1 MAFEH
6 GVPAGVSRIDTII
19 FIGGLGDGLLTV
31 PYTVHL
37 AKVLPESYSLVEILL
52 SSSYVG
58 WGVSSLDSDVKE
70 LATCVAYFKG
80 LRPGGKIILLGHST
94 GCQDVIHYLV
104 SAGTRPGID
113 GGILQAPVSDREWM
127 ATVLAPDIYDGS
139 VATAREYIEDGRGDD
154 VLPSNITGKLF
165 QVPISANRFLSLASP
180 GPDHAGQD
188 DYFSS
193 DFDIGRMTKIF
204 GKAGSTRTRLS
215 LMIGGN
221 DEAVPPTVDKH
232 ALIGKWMT
240 HIKEGGG
247 IVDDDAGIINGA
259 SHNLG
264 EGGKSME
271 DLIRRIIGF
280 LNRVEKTAPLASE

>member
-37 AKVLPESYSLVEILL
+37 AKVIPESYSLVEILL

-70 LATCVAYFKG
+70 LVTCVAYFKG

-94 GCQDVIHYLV
+94 GCQGVIHYLV

-193 DFDIGRMTKIF
+193 DFDIGRMKKIF

-232 ALIGKWMT
+232 ALIGKWLT

-280 LNRVEKTAPLASE
+280 INRVEKTAPLVSE

>member
-6 GVPAGVSRIDTII
+6 GVPGVSRIDTTI

-31 PYTVHL
+31 PYTAHL
-37 AKVLPESYSLVEILL
+37 AKVLPESYSLVEVLL
-52 SSSYVG
+52 GSSYAG

-94 GCQDVIHYLV
+94 GCQDVLHYLI
-104 SAGTRPGID
+104 SAGNRPDID

-127 ATVLAPDIYDGS
+127 ASVLPQNIYDGC
-139 VATAREYIEDGRGDD
+139 AAMAREYIEDGRGDD
-154 VLPSNITGKLF
+154 VLPSNITGRLF
-165 QVPISANRFLSLASP
+165 RVPISANRWLSLASP

-193 DFDIGRMTKIF
+193 DFDIGRMKRIF

-215 LMIGGN
+215 LICGGN
-221 DEAVPPTVDKH
+221 DEAVPPSVDKH
-232 ALIGKWMT
+232 ALIGKWLT

-247 IVDDDAGIINGA
+247 VVDDDAGIINGA

-264 EGGKSME
+264 EGGKPTE
-271 DLIRRIIGF
+271 DLQRRIVGF
-280 LNRVEKTAPLASE
+280 INRLEKTAPLVTK

>member
-6 GVPAGVSRIDTII
+6 GVPGVSRIDTII

-37 AKVLPESYSLVEILL
+37 AKFLPESYSLVEVLL
-52 SSSYVG
+52 SSSYAG

-94 GCQDVIHYLV
+94 GCQDVLHYLI
-104 SAGTRPGID
+104 SDGNRPGID

-127 ATVLAPDIYDGS
+127 TSVLAPNIYDGF

-165 QVPISANRFLSLASP
+165 QVPISANRWMSLASP

-193 DFDIGRMTKIF
+193 DFDIGRMKNIF
-204 GKAGSTRTRLS
+204 GKAGSTRTPLS

-221 DEAVPPTVDKH
+221 DEAVPPSVDKH
-232 ALIGKWMT
+232 ALIGKWLT

-247 IVDDDAGIINGA
+247 VVDDDAGIINGA

-271 DLIRRIIGF
+271 DLIRRITGF
-280 LNRVEKTAPLASE
+280 INRVGKTDP

>member
-6 GVPAGVSRIDTII
+6 GVPGVSRIDTII
-19 FIGGLGDGLLTV
+19 FVGGLGDGLLTV
-31 PYTVHL
+31 PYTAHL
-37 AKVLPESYSLVEILL
+37 AKVLPESYSLVEVLL
-52 SSSYVG
+52 GSSYAG

-94 GCQDVIHYLV
+94 GCQDVLHYLI
-104 SAGTRPGID
+104 SAGNRPDID

-127 ATVLAPDIYDGS
+127 ASVLPPNIYDAYVGI
-139 VATAREYIEDGRGDD
+139 AREYIEDGRGDD

-165 QVPISANRFLSLASP
+165 QVPISANRWLSLASP

-193 DFDIGRMTKIF
+193 DFDIGRMKRIF

-215 LMIGGN
+215 LICSGN
-221 DEAVPPTVDKH
+221 DEAVPPSVDKH
-232 ALIGKWMT
+232 ALIGKWLK

-247 IVDDDAGIINGA
+247 VVDDDAGIINGA

-264 EGGKSME
+264 EGGEPIE
-271 DLIRRIIGF
+271 DLKRRVIGF
-280 LNRVEKTAPLASE
+280 IIRLG